1 MPERVTTKGVSA
13 KQINIHREHDCTD
26 ADAKR
31 SFSTRRIDKPK
42 RLPHV
47 VSQNKDKKKCNVQK
61 VAVNVLHDEREGT
74 LAEISFARL
83 PHCARRRVCPKGFVI
98 SAAVVITGEPK
109 SARRPQNQKRRRKQQ
124 PRGPP
129 TWFWSQPTV
138 RRVTE
143 NFRRIKRRDIVAK
156 IIMGSLK
163 C

>member
-26 ADAKR
+26 ADAER

-61 VAVNVLHDEREGT
+61 VAVNVLYDEWERT
-74 LAEISFARL
+74 FAEISFARL
-83 PHCARRRVCPKGFVI
+83 AHCARRRVCPKGFVI
-98 SAAVVITGEPK
+98 SAAVVIAGEPK

-124 PRGPP
+124 PCGPP
-129 TWFWSQPTV
+129 NCFSSEPSV
-138 RRVTE
+138 GVVTE
-143 NFRRIKRRDIVAK
+143 H
-156 IIMGSLK
+156 
-163 C
+163 